1 MKVTSGS
8 GDGSGYGSGD
18 GYGDGYDYG
27 SGDGSGSGDG
37 YGDGYDY
44 GSGDGSGSGSGYGS
58 GDGSGDGS
66 GYGDEF
72 IKSIN
77 GESLY
82 MIDGIPTLIDH
93 IHGFAAK
100 ARIFNSDLTTTPCY
114 VVKRGDYFAH
124 GDTLRKAVE
133 AANAKLFEYMP
144 EEDRIAAFVAA
155 HDRDK
160 LYAAIDFFEWHNKLT
175 GSCEAGRKAFVRN
188 HNYSMEKEY
197 SVAEFIAMT
206 ENDYGGNVIAK
217 LKKFY
222 T

>member
-1 MKVTSGS
+1 METVTRIKDFLSVSSGYGD
-8 GDGSGYGSGD
+8 GDGSGYGSG
-18 GYGDGYDYG
+18 YGD
-27 SGDGSGSGDG
+27 
-37 YGDGYDY
+37 
-44 GSGDGSGSGSGYGS
+44 
-58 GDGSGDGS
+58 GDGS
-66 GYGDEF
+66 GYGYGSG

-77 GESLY
+77 GESFY
-82 MIDGIPTLIDH
+82 IIDGIPTFIDH

-114 VVKRGDYFAH
+114 VVRRGRYFAH
-124 GDTLRKAVE
+124 GGTLRKAVE
-133 AANAKLFEYMP
+133 SADAKLFEDMP

-160 LYAAIDFFEWHNKLT
+160 LYAATDFFEWHNKLT
-175 GSCEAGRKAFVRN
+175 GSCETGRKAFVRN